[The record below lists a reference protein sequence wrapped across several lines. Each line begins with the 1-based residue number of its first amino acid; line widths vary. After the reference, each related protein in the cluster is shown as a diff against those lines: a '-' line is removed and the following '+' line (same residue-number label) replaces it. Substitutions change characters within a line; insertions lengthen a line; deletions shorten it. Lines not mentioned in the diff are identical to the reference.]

1 MHLSPASAPCP
12 ILGSTYRFGASGS
25 ELTTGSSNIDI
36 GNPGVAP
43 ETNVIRIG
51 KTSTQ
56 NATFVAGIYGAA
68 LDSATGVP
76 VQIDSTGKLG
86 TVLSSA
92 RFKQAITPMD
102 KASEAIL
109 GLEPVTFKYRE
120 DIDLRGR
127 AEFGLVAEE
136 VKKVSPELV
145 IHDEEGK
152 PFSVRYE
159 AVNAMLLNEFLKAH
173 RRLDQQQVM
182 IEQQQ
187 KKIEALTATVK
198 KVTKWPFANLHHS

>member
-12 ILGSTYRFGASGS
+12 ILGSTYRLGASGS

-76 VQIDSTGKLG
+76 VEIDSTGKLG

-92 RFKQAITPMD
+92 RFKQAMTPMD

-109 GLEPVTFKYRE
+109 GLEPVRFKYRE

-136 VKKVSPELV
+136 VKKVSP
-145 IHDEEGK
+145 
-152 PFSVRYE
+152 
-159 AVNAMLLNEFLKAH
+159 
-173 RRLDQQQVM
+173 
-182 IEQQQ
+182 
-187 KKIEALTATVK
+187 
-198 KVTKWPFANLHHS
+198 